1 MRRWIYIISLICFF
15 VFVVHGKNVFA
26 QTVSPTLSPAP
37 SATTDNN
44 AQLQSL
50 NEKIRALEQKVADL
64 KSQGNSLT
72 SQISAMDTQIA
83 LTEYRIDATKRQM
96 MDITLDIDSA
106 SKRMQNLEGSLD
118 NVTKVLLNRIVTNYQ
133 VGGEANL
140 QAFLTANNISELVTR
155 ANYLRLVQTHDRK
168 LLYDTQQARND
179 YANQKS
185 ILENKKKKVGEL
197 NTQLQEYTKQL
208 DQDKDTKKQLLVTT
222 KNDEA
227 HYQKMLAD
235 AKAQVAAMKSFTR
248 SQGGSGSSLLPPQSS
263 ADGWFFSQRDSRWGN
278 NLMGNSPET
287 VWEVGCLV
295 SSMAMVMKKHG
306 VDVTPASIAANSS
319 YFFSNTA
326 YMLIPWGGG
335 KFSSAWGNNQ
345 SAIDAKL
352 AAGEPV
358 IVGVKGSSH
367 FVVLKSGSGGNYVMH
382 DPWEGPDK
390 NFKDYYSS
398 ISQYGWM
405 N

>member
-1 MRRWIYIISLICFF
+1 MKIYLFFASIVVFFSLG
-15 VFVVHGKNVFA
+15 VQSVFA
-26 QTVSPTLSPAP
+26 Q
-37 SATTDNN
+37 SAGNDA
-44 AQLQSL
+44 AQLQQL
-50 NEKIRALEQKVADL
+50 NNKIRELEQKVADL

-72 SQISAMDTQIA
+72 SQISAMDNQIK

-96 MDITLDIDSA
+96 MDITLDIDA
-106 SKRMQNLEGSLD
+106 AGRRMQNLEGSLD
-118 NVTKVLLNRIVTNYQ
+118 NVTKVLLNRIVANYQ
-133 VGGEANL
+133 AGGSNNL
-140 QAFLTANNISELVTR
+140 QALLTSGNISELVTR
-155 ANYLRLVQTHDRK
+155 ANYLKMVQTHDRK

-179 YANQKS
+179 YANQKL
-185 ILENKKKKVGEL
+185 ILENKKKKVEEL
-197 NTQLQEYTKQL
+197 NTQLQAYTKQL
-208 DQDKDTKKQLLVTT
+208 DQDKVNKQQLLSTT

-227 HYQKMLAD
+227 HYQKLLAD
-235 AKAQVAAMKSFTR
+235 ARAQVSAMKSFTR
-248 SQGGSGSSLLPPQSS
+248 SQGGSSGNLLPPQSS
-263 ADGWFFSQRDSRWGN
+263 ADGWYFSQRDSRWGN

-295 SSMAMVMKKHG
+295 SSMAMLMKQRG
-306 VDVTPASIAANSS
+306 QDVTPAAIAATSS

-345 SAIDAKL
+345 AAIDAKL
-352 AAGEPV
+352 AAGQPV
-358 IVGVKGSSH
+358 IVGVKNSSH

-398 ISQYGWM
+398 ISQYGWL